1 MLVVISNPT
10 AIADEASIINAL
22 FDEGLKILHL
32 RKPGIAADEMS
43 ALIEQIKQPYRH
55 QIALHQHHELA
66 DDFGIHRLHFT
77 EVRRKE
83 MIGEKL
89 VQLKG
94 AKNIL
99 STSIHQTEEYQN
111 LSPCF
116 VYTFFGPV
124 FNSISKNGYTSAITD
139 DFIFPVLFP
148 HPKVIAIGGI
158 DATNIQKALDM
169 QFGGV
174 AVLGTIWQKP
184 GESIQQFKTLKKAWK
199 QTGRS

>member
-1 MLVVISNPT
+1 MLVVITNPT
-10 AIADEASIINAL
+10 AVADEAIIINAL
-22 FDEGLKILHL
+22 FDEGLQILHL

-43 ALIEQIKQPYRH
+43 ALIEQIKQSYRH

-77 EVRRKE
+77 EVKRKKLSE
-83 MIGEKL
+83 EKL
-89 VQLKG
+89 MQLKRE
-94 AKNIL
+94 NNML

-116 VYTFFGPV
+116 DYTFFGPV
-124 FNSISKNGYTSAITD
+124 FNSISKQGYTSETTD
-139 DFIFPVLFP
+139 DFIFPVLFN

-158 DATNIQKALDM
+158 EATNIQKALDM
-169 QFGGV
+169 KFEGI

-184 GESIQQFKTLKKAWK
+184 DQSIQQFKALKKAWK